1 MRRRYRYSVNM
12 DFFLEA
18 RTPLATTVCWWHVSR
33 EDVFKYICIMY
44 LLLDYSITRCDDE
57 IVLGVTYHTLS
68 AVVGVSCSTPSPP
81 IACLLALAVVGLPH
95 FHLLFFKELC
105 RNYIVAIFLR
115 RVGATKKNCLLVA
128 SS

>member
-1 MRRRYRYSVNM
+1 V
-12 DFFLEA
+12 LVAA
-18 RTPLATTVCWWHVSR
+18 RGLLSR

-57 IVLGVTYHTLS
+57 IVLGVIYYTLS

-95 FHLLFFKELC
+95 FHVLLFKELC
-105 RNYIVAIFLR
+105 RNYVVAIFLR
-115 RVGATKKNCLLVA
+115 QVGATKKELLAGCLLA